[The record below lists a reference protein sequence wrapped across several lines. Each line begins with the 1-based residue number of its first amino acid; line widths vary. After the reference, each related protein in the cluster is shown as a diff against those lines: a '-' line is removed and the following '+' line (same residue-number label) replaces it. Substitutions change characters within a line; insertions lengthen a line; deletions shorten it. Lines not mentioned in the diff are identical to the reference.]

1 MSYCHVTYQTN
12 QHLDRQDYWTR
23 VEEQYEESDWYQEDL
38 EEFDGTEEEYL
49 KSNAYDSAVEAYHE
63 RCIEYAY

>member
-1 MSYCHVTYQTN
+1 MYTINYTP
-12 QHLDRQDYWTR
+12 R
-23 VEEQYEESDWYQEDL
+23 VEEEYEESEWYQEDL

-63 RCIEYAY
+63 RCIDYAY

>member
-23 VEEQYEESDWYQEDL
+23 VEEQYEESEQYQEDL